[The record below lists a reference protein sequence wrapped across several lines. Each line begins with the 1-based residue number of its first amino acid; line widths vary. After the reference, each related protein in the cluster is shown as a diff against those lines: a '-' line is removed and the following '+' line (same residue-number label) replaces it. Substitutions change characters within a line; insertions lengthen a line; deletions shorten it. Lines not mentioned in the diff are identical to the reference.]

1 LAAIDAIN
9 RQPVVHAGWY
19 EFDEAPRPLRRSWW
33 SGHLATGQWP
43 DFESP
48 FCADAM
54 LVDPD
59 DRAVD
64 DRVFEIQ
71 VTG

>member
-1 LAAIDAIN
+1 M
-9 RQPVVHAGWY
+9 PVA
-19 EFDEAPRPLRRSWW
+19 F
-33 SGHLATGQWP
+33 
-43 DFESP
+43 P
-48 FCADAM
+48 FCAGAA

-64 DRVFEIQ
+64 DRVFEIR